1 MTAYLVPADLTTRHW
16 EGEETAVVRLDV
28 QGTTHLVA
36 SEALA
41 VVQAVASCGEAAAG
55 LREIAHALGQDIT
68 DDPAL
73 AAGLQRIIDGLVQ
86 SGLLRQRPDDAEPG
100 GEQPR

>member
-1 MTAYLVPADLTTRHW
+1 MTAYLVPEDLALRHRD
-16 EGEETAVVRLDV
+16 GEETAVVRLGL

-36 SEALA
+36 AEALV
-41 VVQAVASCGEAAAG
+41 VVQAVASCGRAVG
-55 LREIAHALGQDIT
+55 SREIAHVLGQDAT
-68 DDPAL
+68 DDPEL

-100 GEQPR
+100 GEPPR